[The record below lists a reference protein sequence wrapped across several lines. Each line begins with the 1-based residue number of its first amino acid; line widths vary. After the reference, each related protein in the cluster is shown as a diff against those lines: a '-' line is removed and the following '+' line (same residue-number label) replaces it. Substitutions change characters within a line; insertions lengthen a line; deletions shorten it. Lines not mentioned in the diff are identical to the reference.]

1 MTFHDDVMDALGVEF
16 EDDSAPLSAVLGFV
30 LLMMWGLRHG

>member
-16 EDDSAPLSAVLGFV
+16 VDNSAPLSAVLGFV
-30 LLMMWGLRHG
+30 LVMFWGRVWS